1 MATRDVEKV
10 AEEEHA
16 HFQNVV
22 IAFQRYAPYTVGALK
37 VVDASSS
44 PNT

>member
-1 MATRDVEKV
+1 MAARDVEKET
-10 AEEEHA
+10 EEEHA

-22 IAFQRYAPYTVGALK
+22 IAFQQYAPYTVGALK
-37 VVDASSS
+37 VVDATSS